1 MEKRTKNHRLRLA
14 LESWWLGKLL
24 LAAPAKVGCNGERRD
39 WWAIASQLKYVGVNF
54 DKLSKFVKVYYCN
67 KKMIKNMKAIVGL
80 LVGTVLLAA
89 CNTTSEKKEEHQHRH
104 AVQQE
109 TKQENNVK
117 PSNNQVSLKDGE
129 LNLVYQQYLLL
140 NKALVNSDMAGA
152 KEAGM
157 AIELGAKALNN
168 GAKLANL
175 AAKITAAANIEAQRT
190 LFSDLSNEMVTKV
203 KATGIQS
210 GEVYVEYCP
219 MALNDKG
226 ASWLSNQKEIKNPYY
241 GASMLECGEVK
252 ETLK

>member
-1 MEKRTKNHRLRLA
+1 
-14 LESWWLGKLL
+14 
-24 LAAPAKVGCNGERRD
+24 
-39 WWAIASQLKYVGVNF
+39 
-54 DKLSKFVKVYYCN
+54 
-67 KKMIKNMKAIVGL
+67 MKSIVGL
-80 LVGTVLLAA
+80 LVGAVLLAA
-89 CNTTSEKKEEHQHRH
+89 CNTASEKKEEHQHQR

-109 TKQENNVK
+109 TKQENKLRPND
-117 PSNNQVSLKDGE
+117 NQVSLKDDQ
-129 LNLVYQQYLLL
+129 LNLVYEQYLLL
-140 NKALVNSDMAGA
+140 TKALIASDVAGA

-157 AIELGAKALNN
+157 AIELGAKALHN
-168 GAKLANL
+168 GSRLAGL
-175 AAKITAAANIEAQRT
+175 AAKITTATNIEVQRT

-203 KATGIQS
+203 KAAGIKS